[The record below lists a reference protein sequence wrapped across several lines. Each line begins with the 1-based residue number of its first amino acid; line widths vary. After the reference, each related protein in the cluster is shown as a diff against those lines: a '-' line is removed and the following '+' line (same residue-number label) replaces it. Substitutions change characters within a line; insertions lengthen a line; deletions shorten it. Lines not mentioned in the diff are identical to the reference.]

1 MSEFTRL
8 AGQQCPPHESLALEL
23 AAELGADGVALSAAR
38 RTLGVLARSLDDART
53 PAARLEALRAV
64 AARSLRPRRED
75 GGHLLP
81 EVLRDG
87 RGHPVGVAV
96 ALVSLAQRAGW
107 PVDLVGHDL
116 KLYVAHRD
124 MRPSRILD
132 PSHVEALVDPRSLGV
147 DLAWRCAHEAT
158 GVILRHLTT
167 AAERS
172 GDLTRS
178 LAASTLLLSLPVDAS
193 SRAAQSAVHQRLL
206 SRLN

>member
-38 RTLGVLARSLDDART
+38 RTIGVLARGLGEAHE
-53 PAARLEALRAV
+53 PEAQLEALRAL
-64 AARSLRPRRED
+64 AARSMRPARE
-75 GGHLLP
+75 GGYLLP
-81 EVLRDG
+81 EILREG

-96 ALVSLAQRAGW
+96 AIVSVAQRAGW
-107 PVDLVGHDL
+107 SVDLVGHNL
-116 KLYVAHRD
+116 KLYIAHRE
-124 MRPSRILD
+124 MPPVVILD
-132 PSHVEALVDPRSLGV
+132 PARPEAMANPRELGV
-147 DLAWRCAHEAT
+147 DLSWRCAHEAT

-178 LAASTLLLSLPVDAS
+178 LGASALLLSLPVDES
-193 SRAAQSAVHQRLL
+193 SRVVQSEVHQRLL